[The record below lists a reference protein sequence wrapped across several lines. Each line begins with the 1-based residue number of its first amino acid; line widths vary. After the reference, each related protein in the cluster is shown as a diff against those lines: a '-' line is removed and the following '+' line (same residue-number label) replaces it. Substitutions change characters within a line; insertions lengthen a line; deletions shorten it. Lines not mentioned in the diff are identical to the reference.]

1 MRISDW
7 SSDVCSSD
15 LPNGRPLRFVSI
27 VTGATMMIVG
37 NGAATAASGHPDIAT
52 GVGTTDMIIGT
63 TGAMLVGTTTGAML
77 IGTTTDRIQVFGSRG
92 GLMTIIDPIPDT
104 AVIMPKIGRAAS
116 RAGVCPYVE
125 SSWVEVSGKKQK

>member
-37 NGAATAASGHPDIAT
+37 NGAATAASGHPNIAT

-63 TGAMLVGTTTGAML
+63 TGALLVGTTTGAML
-77 IGTTTDRIQVFGSRG
+77 IGTTTDRFRSEERRVGKECVNQCRSG
-92 GLMTIIDPIPDT
+92 GLPDH
-104 AVIMPKIGRAAS
+104 
-116 RAGVCPYVE
+116 
-125 SSWVEVSGKKQK
+125 

>member
-37 NGAATAASGHPDIAT
+37 NGAATAASGHPNIAT

-77 IGTTTDRIQVFGSRG
+77 IGTTTARIAVIGSAG
-92 GLMTIIDPIPDT
+92 GIMIRIEPITHKAVIIPIPFNDT
-104 AVIMPKIGRAAS
+104 PTT
-116 RAGVCPYVE
+116 P
-125 SSWVEVSGKKQK
+125 